1 MGDEVPDRLAV
12 RADEL
17 AAMLGVG
24 VRTIR
29 QWAASGDLPCVRM
42 LAPGARRP
50 LLLFRVDAVR
60 QWLAERE
67 GVNGER

>member
-1 MGDEVPDRLAV
+1 MGGDVLPDRLAV

-29 QWAASGDLPCVRM
+29 QWTASGELPAVRL

-50 LLLFRVDAVR
+50 LVLYRVEAVR

-67 GVNGER
+67 GGGR